1 MISAY
6 KPTDALVSRFKL
18 GYSTPDD
25 AWAFV
30 REHLSNLPVFV
41 KQGGRVQVLPDR
53 TPQMLLDRMIAF
65 HVQRGFAVPL
75 SAAEFNEGL
84 TQRFAER
91 DGMYFLSEQVAEY
104 DRKRT
109 SAAEL
114 EQMQL
119 FVTDESSAIQWL
131 RRELRERPQ
140 AFQDLQPQFMQ
151 ETRGWAKHETPLDLR
166 ILLQQNFLCYD
177 GQEEVPSQIHAY
189 LSSNFKELR
198 GKPKDDA
205 LLRSKARDRWYVP
218 DPKKSGDLEKLR
230 ERELLKE
237 FEGYKANKAK
247 QLKVFRV
254 EAMRAGFKAAYD
266 KKDYQSIVELAE
278 KLPEAVLQED
288 DKLLM
293 YYDVAVMRAG
303 DRKGKTELF

>member
-1 MISAY
+1 
-6 KPTDALVSRFKL
+6 
-18 GYSTPDD
+18 
-25 AWAFV
+25 
-30 REHLSNLPVFV
+30 
-41 KQGGRVQVLPDR
+41 
-53 TPQMLLDRMIAF
+53 
-65 HVQRGFAVPL
+65 
-75 SAAEFNEGL
+75 
-84 TQRFAER
+84 
-91 DGMYFLSEQVAEY
+91 
-104 DRKRT
+104 
-109 SAAEL
+109 
-114 EQMQL
+114 
-119 FVTDESSAIQWL
+119 
-131 RRELRERPQ
+131 
-140 AFQDLQPQFMQ
+140 
-151 ETRGWAKHETPLDLR
+151 
-166 ILLQQNFLCYD
+166 
-177 GQEEVPSQIHAY
+177 VPSQIHAY

-205 LLRSKARDRWYVP
+205 LLRAKAKDRWYVP

-266 KKDYQSIVELAE
+266 KKDYQAIVELAE

-303 DRKGKTELF
+303 DRKAKTELF

>member
-1 MISAY
+1 
-6 KPTDALVSRFKL
+6 
-18 GYSTPDD
+18 
-25 AWAFV
+25 
-30 REHLSNLPVFV
+30 
-41 KQGGRVQVLPDR
+41 
-53 TPQMLLDRMIAF
+53 
-65 HVQRGFAVPL
+65 
-75 SAAEFNEGL
+75 
-84 TQRFAER
+84 
-91 DGMYFLSEQVAEY
+91 
-104 DRKRT
+104 
-109 SAAEL
+109 
-114 EQMQL
+114 
-119 FVTDESSAIQWL
+119 
-131 RRELRERPQ
+131 
-140 AFQDLQPQFMQ
+140 MQ